1 MDKKIM
7 IQMMRQGERW
17 NKIDIK
23 MERFLMKLKKEGMMM
38 MMMMLM
44 MLMEMMTMERKMMKM
59 MMMEMK
65 IMMMIAILIL
75 MMITMMM
82 MTMMMVVIDINTIVK
97 CALIPNFY
105 RKISYQIG

>member
-17 NKIDIK
+17 NKIDMK

-38 MMMMLM
+38 MMMLMEM
-44 MLMEMMTMERKMMKM
+44 MLMEMK
-59 MMMEMK
+59 MMEMK

-82 MTMMMVVIDINTIVK
+82 MTMMMLVIDINTIVK
-97 CALIPNFY
+97 CAMIPNFY

>member
-1 MDKKIM
+1 M

-17 NKIDIK
+17 NKIDMK

-38 MMMMLM
+38 MMMLM
-44 MLMEMMTMERKMMKM
+44 MLMEMMLMEMK
-59 MMMEMK
+59 MMEMK

-82 MTMMMVVIDINTIVK
+82 MTMMMLVIDINTIVK
-97 CALIPNFY
+97 CAMIPNFY

>member
-17 NKIDIK
+17 NKIDMK

-38 MMMMLM
+38 MMLM
-44 MLMEMMTMERKMMKM
+44 MMMEMMTMEMMTMERKM

>member
-44 MLMEMMTMERKMMKM
+44 MLMEMMLMEMKMMK
-59 MMMEMK
+59 MMEMK

-97 CALIPNFY
+97 CAMIPNFY